1 MKYNKKNNKWIG
13 LIIFITIAIIMY
25 YKSNLILQ
33 HGLQLLSF
41 SAIALI
47 VYFFFSDVI
56 FQKHKKMKK
65 IPKNRKVITDKELDE
80 LAAWLQSDEGR
91 KKIRESLDK
100 ADAVCKIIESMNDI
114 DPKTW
119 REPFNI

>member
-13 LIIFITIAIIMY
+13 LIIFITIVIIMY
-25 YKSNLILQ
+25 YTIGLNVILQ

-56 FQKHKKMKK
+56 FQKHKKNEKDTQK
-65 IPKNRKVITDKELDE
+65 
-80 LAAWLQSDEGR
+80 
-91 KKIRESLDK
+91 
-100 ADAVCKIIESMNDI
+100 
-114 DPKTW
+114 
-119 REPFNI
+119 

>member
-56 FQKHKKMKK
+56 FQKHKKNEKDTQK
-65 IPKNRKVITDKELDE
+65 
-80 LAAWLQSDEGR
+80 
-91 KKIRESLDK
+91 
-100 ADAVCKIIESMNDI
+100 
-114 DPKTW
+114 
-119 REPFNI
+119 